1 MSRLFND
8 VVNANMSKIG
18 WQAAKRRAGI
28 TRRLRL
34 YDLRHAAATKML
46 ARGADLKTVARILGH
61 KSPVTTMT
69 VYQHVSDEQTRA
81 AIDKL

>member
-1 MSRLFND
+1 
-8 VVNANMSKIG
+8 
-18 WQAAKRRAGI
+18 
-28 TRRLRL
+28 
-34 YDLRHAAATKML
+34 ML